1 MVIRTVVQLLGGAAG
16 GLADRVL
23 DAYTLPGPPPLLH
36 DAVDVSVGM
45 PGGPVIRVRVET
57 ESGRYAVVLD
67 SQTGPDEPPSLLAE
81 GLLTDAL

>member
-1 MVIRTVVQLLGGAAG
+1 MVIRTVVDFLDVASARV
-16 GLADRVL
+16 ADRVL

-45 PGGPVIRVRVET
+45 PGGPVIRVRVDT
-57 ESGRYAVVLD
+57 GSGRYAVVLD
-67 SQTGPDEPPSLLAE
+67 SQTGPDGPPSLLAE

>member
-1 MVIRTVVQLLGGAAG
+1 MVIRTVVELLGGTDG
-16 GLADRVL
+16 GVADRVL

-45 PGGPVIRVRVET
+45 PGGPVIRVRIET
-57 ESGRYAVVLD
+57 GSGRYAVVLD
-67 SQTGPDEPPSLLAE
+67 SQTGPDGPPSLLAE